1 MCFGGGGSPK
11 VKTAQEYYAETKPT
25 FGELPSLSMTPDAD
39 TPERKS
45 KKLKDVGTPSMRQGA
60 QARGSLLDQGY

>member
-25 FGELPSLSMTPDAD
+25 FGKLPSLSMTPDED
-39 TPERKS
+39 TPERTS
-45 KKLKDVGTPSMRQGA
+45 KKLKDVGTPTMRQGT
-60 QARGSLLDQGY
+60 QARGSLLNQGY